1 MEDVRIFK
9 KELDHLG
16 PKQLEYIRQFYAC
29 KQLPNLYGLDKEFES
44 AIGKQRV
51 FDMCTLGWVGN
62 YQFSECCLSLITW
75 NGDGFVGWGVGGGV
89 YPLSA

>member
-44 AIGKQRV
+44 AMVSKGFLI
-51 FDMCTLGWVGN
+51 CALWVGLGTIN
-62 YQFSECCLSLITW
+62 LV
-75 NGDGFVGWGVGGGV
+75 N
-89 YPLSA
+89 AA